1 MTASKS
7 NTDRL
12 VEQLAA
18 IGGVMRDDIHVHEEK
33 VTTYVPIDR
42 LDEAEGLDGV
52 AVEIL
57 EEHEHEYLI
66 SVTPRKSGT

>member
-1 MTASKS
+1 
-7 NTDRL
+7 
-12 VEQLAA
+12 
-18 IGGVMRDDIHVHEEK
+18 MRDDVHVHEEK